1 MTRLLLPTL
10 RLPFFAGLEGA
21 GTNHYRAHNVGW
33 MIILAVVA
41 IVLPERLLAQ
51 PGPRQMAKVDLD
63 KAVAL
68 YGAGNMD
75 SALVIVDRALAKD
88 PQLGAALKLRG
99 DIKQKQKKIDAA
111 LADYDQAVDLGAS
124 DPRLFVSRAAAYITK
139 GNLKAAIRD
148 LDHAVEY
155 APQDADI
162 YYNRACAI
170 YLSGD
175 NKGALKDVGRA
186 LKLKPDYAEA
196 LYLSGVVK
204 GEEYREQE
212 GMAEIEAALAKKPDL
227 PGGYMSLAILLYES
241 KNYEA
246 AIEKFTEVID
256 RGMDGRA
263 EAYYYRGDCHYERG
277 DKVNACADW
286 AISASLGEKDAIFIK
301 KNYCETDADKIPKK
315 PVRGRRKTVIQF

>member
-1 MTRLLLPTL
+1 MTRLLLPAL
-10 RLPFFAGLEGA
+10 RLPLFRTLERNGSR
-21 GTNHYRAHNVGW
+21 HPRAHNVGW
-33 MIILAVVA
+33 MFILALMA
-41 IVLPERLLAQ
+41 AMLPERLLAQ

-63 KAVAL
+63 KA
-68 YGAGNMD
+68 
-75 SALVIVDRALAKD
+75 

-99 DIKQKQKKIDAA
+99 DIKQKRKNSEGA
-111 LADYDQAVDLGAS
+111 LADYDHAVDLGAT

-148 LDHAVEY
+148 LNHALDY

-186 LKLKPDYAEA
+186 LKLKPDYPEA

-212 GMAEIEAALAKKPDL
+212 GMAEIEAALAKKPEI
-227 PGGYMSLAILLYES
+227 PGGLMNLAILLYET

-256 RGMDGRA
+256 SGMEGKG

-277 DKVNACADW
+277 DKVRACADW
-286 AISASLGEKDAIFIK
+286 AVSAGLGEKDAIFIK

-315 PVRGRRKTVIQF
+315 PTRGRRKTVIQF